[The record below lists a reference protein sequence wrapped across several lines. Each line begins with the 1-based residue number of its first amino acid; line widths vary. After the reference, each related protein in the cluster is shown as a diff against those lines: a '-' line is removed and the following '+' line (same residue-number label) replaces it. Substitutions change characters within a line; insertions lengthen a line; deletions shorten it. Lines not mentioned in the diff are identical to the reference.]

1 MSHTATSRR
10 AVALAL
16 AALAF
21 AIAVLLGGCGTSY
34 PSTSDALKAAT
45 NTPTVSAGATL
56 ESGVLT
62 VGVNANNAPYS
73 WPASSTSGDG
83 ALQGI
88 DVDVAFALAEEMG
101 LSVKFVNVGADYE
114 AASKGTCDVV
124 IGATSAVT
132 PSSEVLVGNYL
143 ESAPAVFGRSVSGTV
158 GVDRLAA
165 ATIAVQADS
174 ISARTLASMVPSAT
188 LSTFS
193 TLNDAFEALEQG
205 SVDFVA
211 CDSLMGGYLA
221 TSYADISF
229 AGALAL
235 PDMRGV
241 AVAASNS
248 ELQSAVLKGL
258 DAITSDGILRTIRA
272 SWVGDLPSITTSNQ
286 VSPAATTDTPEE
298 AAVEEEQSWD
308 EGGDGDGG
316 EEYVG

>member
-1 MSHTATSRR
+1 MSHTVARRR
-10 AVALAL
+10 AASLALAL
-16 AALAF
+16 LAL
-21 AIAVLLGGCGTSY
+21 VSVTLLGGCGTSY
-34 PSTSDALKAAT
+34 PSTSDALKAST

-73 WPASSTSGDG
+73 WPATSTDGGD

-88 DVDVAFALAEEMG
+88 DVDMAFALAEEMG
-101 LSVKFVNVGADYE
+101 LSVKFVSVGTDYE
-114 AASKGTCDVV
+114 AASKGSCDVV

-143 ESAPAVFGRSVSGTV
+143 ESAPAVFGRNVSGTV
-158 GVDRLAA
+158 GVDRLAT
-165 ATIAVQADS
+165 ATVAVQADS
-174 ISARTLASMVPSAT
+174 VSARTLAAMAPSAT
-188 LSTFS
+188 LSAFG

-248 ELQSAVLKGL
+248 ELQSAVLKAL

-272 SWVGDLPSITTSNQ
+272 SWVGDLPSITTANQ
-286 VSPAATTDTPEE
+286 VSPAVVADTATDES
-298 AAVEEEQSWD
+298 AAEGEGEQDDWS
-308 EGGDGDGG
+308 
-316 EEYVG
+316 EEYTEGE